1 MLKSLAW
8 FRGIKFFDGKT
19 GSHTLQVKTHTHTHL
34 VYSLIKTQLYVF
46 SREIWVVLDVNNL
59 ALEQVMVVVS
69 GILCFWQAILI
80 VPGKKKSS
88 SYNWFT
94 EAIAGFCLR
103 EGSVCVSCVL
113 SSSCPNHLIS
123 CCEFHKSRRQTT
135 LLIIL
140 ITDY

>member
-1 MLKSLAW
+1 MENLAATLFKLK
-8 FRGIKFFDGKT
+8 
-19 GSHTLQVKTHTHTHL
+19 HTHTF
-34 VYSLIKTQLYVF
+34 VYSLIKTLLYVF
-46 SREIWVVLDVNNL
+46 LREIWVVLDVNNL

-69 GILCFWQAILI
+69 GILCFWQANLI
-80 VPGKKKSS
+80 VPTEKKKESS
-88 SYNWFT
+88 GYNWFT

-123 CCEFHKSRRQTT
+123 WREFHKSRRQTT
-135 LLIIL
+135 SLIIL